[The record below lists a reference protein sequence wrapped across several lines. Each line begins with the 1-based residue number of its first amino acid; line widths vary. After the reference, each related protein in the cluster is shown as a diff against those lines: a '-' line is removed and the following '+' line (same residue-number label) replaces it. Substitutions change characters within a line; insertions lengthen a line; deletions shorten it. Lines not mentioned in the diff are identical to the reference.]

1 MHLMSMG
8 QLLKGNMHLQ
18 GDEKALTFLDKMDN
32 KALVKAVLNL
42 LQSDTIYWVNSMIVT
57 GEDLVALMS
66 LYVSDYKIWHRRLRH
81 PSDQVLDK
89 LWDNSINFPSTL
101 KIPKNPLVIS

>member
-1 MHLMSMG
+1 MSMG

-18 GDEKALTFLDKMDN
+18 GDEKALTFLGKTDN
-32 KALVKAVLNL
+32 KALVKAIPNL

-57 GEDLVALMS
+57 GEDLVAHVS
-66 LYVSDYKIWHRRLRH
+66 LYVSDYKIWHRHLGH

-89 LWDNSINFPSTL
+89 LQDNSINFPSTL
-101 KIPKNPLVIS
+101 KIPKIHQSVKAV